1 MPQQRRFEINAKPL
15 SGQRLTFVFV
25 SLVISTLTVMG
36 CWQVWT
42 AYNEALEQAEANT
55 SNLTRSIAQHAE
67 DSIKEV
73 DTLIIGASALFQ

>member
-1 MPQQRRFEINAKPL
+1 ME
-15 SGQRLTFVFV
+15 
-25 SLVISTLTVMG
+25 

-42 AYNEALEQAEANT
+42 GYNEALEQAEANT
-55 SNLTRSIAQHAE
+55 FNLTRSIAQHAE